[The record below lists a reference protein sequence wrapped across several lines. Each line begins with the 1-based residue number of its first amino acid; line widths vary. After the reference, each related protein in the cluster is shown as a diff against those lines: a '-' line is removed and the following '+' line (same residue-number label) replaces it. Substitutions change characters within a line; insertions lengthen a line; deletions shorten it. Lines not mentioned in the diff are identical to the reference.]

1 MHAVE
6 RKICIDLCAFSTRQ
20 GFLSKCSFNRA
31 KFFLW
36 RDLFWTRFSFHRK
49 NWQHSSF
56 FLCVFLEYYI
66 FPLLCY
72 IILQLVL
79 CIFTAL
85 RDLTIDFM
93 TYFNI
98 VSNNFSIPKVILN
111 ALACWL
117 CWGGGGANRFLFLKG
132 AFQQMIVFMVHCWT
146 FLVKLVC
153 LPVEI

>member
-1 MHAVE
+1 MH
-6 RKICIDLCAFSTRQ
+6 RFMCIFYEARLSFKMFIQPCQVLSLTGFILNQVFFSSQKLTAF
-20 GFLSKCSFNRA
+20 F
-31 KFFLW
+31 
-36 RDLFWTRFSFHRK
+36 
-49 NWQHSSF
+49 F